1 MRNAVLAT
9 ILMCAS
15 LSVCAFAAPRTFDW
29 VRASD
34 ENAQLDPADF
44 HAGRVYHPGDDG
56 GNMHVDIQSTQPVTI
71 AMATEQ
77 SWTDAQQHPGAIAN
91 MNLSCIREHVVSTT
105 YECHLGP
112 NTPMVLLVHD
122 DRTPNRAVVTGIS
135 AIGHLGAA
143 RRLISPN
150 DLRITYYEWDC
161 VANCIQPEFQWSLL
175 VKEKYQLT
183 STPKMYNVLTPEMD
197 AQKVWV
203 KFKSPAP
210 MTIAVMPS
218 KLADQVYASPSAANS
233 ALQQTSCK
241 QRGVQSLEFNC
252 IFNLADGPQ
261 SLVILPEG
269 SVPHKKAEVQMQTLK
284 CVANCDVK

>member
-1 MRNAVLAT
+1 MRNALLPT
-9 ILMCAS
+9 ILICAS
-15 LSVCAFAAPRTFDW
+15 LSVSAFAAPRTFDW

-44 HAGRVYHPGDDG
+44 HAGRVYHPGSDG
-56 GNMHVDIQSTQPVTI
+56 GNMHVDIQATQPITI

-77 SWTDAQQHPGAIAN
+77 SWTDVQQHPGAIAN

-112 NTPMVLLVHD
+112 DTPMVLLIHD

-135 AIGHLGAA
+135 AIAHIGSA
-143 RRLISPN
+143 RRFISPN
-150 DLRITYYEWDC
+150 DLHITYYEWDC

-203 KFKSPAP
+203 KFKAPSP
-210 MTIAVMPS
+210 MTIAVLSS
-218 KLADQVYASPSAANS
+218 KLADQIYANPSTVNS
-233 ALQQTSCK
+233 VLEQTSCK
-241 QRGVQSLEFNC
+241 QRNVQSLEFNC
-252 IFNLADGPQ
+252 MFNRADGPQ
-261 SLVILPEG
+261 SLVVLPEG
-269 SVPHKKAEVQMQTLK
+269 AVPHKKAEIQMQTLK
-284 CVANCDVK
+284 CVANCDVN

>member
-1 MRNAVLAT
+1 MRKAVFAT
-9 ILMCAS
+9 ILICATLPVS
-15 LSVCAFAAPRTFDW
+15 AFAAPRTFDW

-44 HAGRVYHPGDDG
+44 HAGRIYHPGSDG
-56 GNMHVDIQSTQPVTI
+56 GNMHVDIQATQPITI

-91 MNLSCIREHVVSTT
+91 LNLSCIREHVVSTT

-112 NTPMVLLVHD
+112 DTPMVLLIHD
-122 DRTPNRAVVTGIS
+122 DRNPNRAVVTGIN
-135 AIGHLGAA
+135 AIAHIGTA

-203 KFKSPAP
+203 HFKSPVP
-210 MTIAVMPS
+210 MTIAVLPS
-218 KLADQVYASPSAANS
+218 KLADQIYTSPSTVNS
-233 ALQQTSCK
+233 ALEQTSCK

-252 IFNLADGPQ
+252 TFNVADGPQ
-261 SLVILPEG
+261 SLVVLPEG
-269 SVPHKKAEVQMQTLK
+269 AVPHKKAEIQMQTLK
-284 CVANCDVK
+284 CVANCSVN